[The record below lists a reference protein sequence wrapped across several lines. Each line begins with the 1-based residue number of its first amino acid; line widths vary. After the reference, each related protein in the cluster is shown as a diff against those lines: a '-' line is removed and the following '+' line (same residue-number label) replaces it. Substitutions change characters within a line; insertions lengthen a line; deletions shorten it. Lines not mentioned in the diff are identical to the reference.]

1 MTNINYLEQLSSK
14 TSFNRAELHKAME
27 SYGKKISE
35 ASFKKKLQDLLK
47 QQEIVRVGR
56 NAYRVSSD
64 HMAHYHYDYSD
75 LVVQLSHIISSSFP
89 YVDYSIFELRQLNE
103 FLNHQVAHNTV
114 FLSVE
119 SDVMSFV
126 FETLKE
132 SFSGKVLISPTKE
145 LFNQY
150 WCDNMIVLNKRVTE
164 TPKGLGE
171 SWHSRIEKVLVDLI
185 TEPLIQ
191 DSINKSEYDN
201 IFEDVFSRYIVDE
214 SCLFRYARRR
224 GADKELKDFIINNT
238 TVELRTVG

>member
-1 MTNINYLEQLSSK
+1 
-14 TSFNRAELHKAME
+14 
-27 SYGKKISE
+27 
-35 ASFKKKLQDLLK
+35 
-47 QQEIVRVGR
+47 
-56 NAYRVSSD
+56 
-64 HMAHYHYDYSD
+64 
-75 LVVQLSHIISSSFP
+75 
-89 YVDYSIFELRQLNE
+89 
-103 FLNHQVAHNTV
+103 
-114 FLSVE
+114 
-119 SDVMSFV
+119 
-126 FETLKE
+126 
-132 SFSGKVLISPTKE
+132 
-145 LFNQY
+145 
-150 WCDNMIVLNKRVTE
+150 MIVLNKRVTE

>member
-1 MTNINYLEQLSSK
+1 M
-14 TSFNRAELHKAME
+14 
-27 SYGKKISE
+27 
-35 ASFKKKLQDLLK
+35 
-47 QQEIVRVGR
+47 
-56 NAYRVSSD
+56 
-64 HMAHYHYDYSD
+64 
-75 LVVQLSHIISSSFP
+75 VQLSHVISSNFP